1 MVFDWDNCK
10 PWDSDLS
17 KQQSKPQMIW
27 LVFCHGHFICMFNTE
42 WKTILQSPKRLW
54 GNLLSLVPMV
64 MSVKPYPGSRAEKS
78 IPRPRQ
84 PLPERWVSS
93 FLQDARSRYD
103 YIAEQTFT
111 CCWKAIWKPLSIS
124 FLPQGLERFLL
135 LLLMAFRGR
144 FGSLVVLEGDSF
156 RWY

>member
-1 MVFDWDNCK
+1 MVFDWDNSK

-54 GNLLSLVPMV
+54 GNLLSLLSMV
-64 MSVKPYPGSRAEKS
+64 MSVKPYFGSRAEKS
-78 IPRPRQ
+78 IPSMP
-84 PLPERWVSS
+84 VSS
-93 FLQDARSRYD
+93 FLRDAHSRYD
-103 YIAEQTFT
+103 YIAEQTFA
-111 CCWKAIWKPLSIS
+111 CCWETLWKPLSIS
-124 FLPQGLERFLL
+124 FPPQGYVSFLF
-135 LLLMAFRGR
+135 LLLMAFLGR

-156 RWY
+156 LLILKCKCI